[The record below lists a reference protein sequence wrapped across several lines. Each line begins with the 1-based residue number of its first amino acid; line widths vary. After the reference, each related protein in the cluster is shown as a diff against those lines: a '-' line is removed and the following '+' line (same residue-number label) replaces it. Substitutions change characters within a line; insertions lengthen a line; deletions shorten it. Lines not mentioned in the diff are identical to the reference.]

1 MDQRYRPAKGRANW
15 TTAFLVAHGA
25 LIIVSIVSTI
35 SEIGLLQRIE
45 SGQFVSDS
53 EIDANDVRQGIIGLL
68 YSASSIIAAIAFLRW
83 IHLASKNL
91 APLGAGGQRFSPGW
105 AVGWWFIPIMWL
117 FRPYQVMAEIWR
129 GSYPETG
136 PDAWQDL
143 PVSPLMG
150 FWWATWLVSGW
161 VAYAAILFFF
171 SSDTSID
178 GLIMGDFVSIAYDVV
193 SMVSLILVI
202 ILIRQITSNQDI
214 KHAYSASVPAP
225 SAPGGGRY
233 CAQCGA
239 ARASADAR
247 FCTACGAAL

>member
-1 MDQRYRPAKGRANW
+1 MVQRYRPAKGRANW
-15 TTAFLVAHGA
+15 TTAFLVVLGA
-25 LIIVSIVSTI
+25 IIIASIVSTI
-35 SEIGLLQRIE
+35 VEIGLLQRIA
-45 SGQFVSDS
+45 SGQFVSDAES
-53 EIDANDVRQGIIGLL
+53 NANDIRQIIIGLL
-68 YSASSIIAAIAFLRW
+68 YFASFIIAAIAFLRW

-91 APLGAGGQRFSPGW
+91 APLGASGQWYSPGW
-105 AVGWWFIPIMWL
+105 AVGWWFISIMWL

-136 PDAWQDL
+136 PYAWRNL

-161 VAYAAILFFF
+161 ITLATLLFF
-171 SSDTSID
+171 SSDTSIG
-178 GLIMGDFVSIAYDVV
+178 GLIMLGIVKIGSDAVSV
-193 SMVSLILVI
+193 VSLILVI
-202 ILIRQITSNQDI
+202 ILMRQITSNQDI
-214 KHAYSASVPAP
+214 KQGYGVSVPAP

>member
-1 MDQRYRPAKGRANW
+1 MSQRYRPAKGRANW

-35 SEIGLLQRIE
+35 AEIGLLQRID

-53 EIDANDVRQGIIGLL
+53 EIDANDIRQGIIGLL

-91 APLGAGGQRFSPGW
+91 APLGAGGQWFSPGW

-136 PDAWQDL
+136 PDAWQAL

-214 KHAYSASVPAP
+214 KHAYGAAVPAP

-247 FCTACGAAL
+247 FFTACGAAL